1 VGILGSAVI
10 SYHINGTLSKIFML
24 GKLLYILS
32 FLRVSFGVNDWL
44 LLDYVLERREIGFY
58 FLQVV

>member
-1 VGILGSAVI
+1 
-10 SYHINGTLSKIFML
+10 ML